1 MRGNNRREYF
11 TESELNKLISAARKG
26 RYGHRDA
33 TLILLMAR
41 HGLRVSEA
49 VDLEWSQIDFT
60 RAHLHVRRLKG
71 GIASVHP
78 IQGDELRALRELR
91 RQTQGAFVFA
101 SERGGPMTR
110 FNVSKMIEAAGER
123 AGAHAQAHVR
133 ASIGRCGARHAAAS
147 VVAWPRRY

>member
-1 MRGNNRREYF
+1 LRKVAVGGRRYF
-11 TESELNKLISAARKG
+11 TEAELTKLISAARKG

-33 TLILLMAR
+33 TLILIMAR

-49 VDLEWSQIDFT
+49 IDLDWDQIDFA

-71 GIASVHP
+71 GIASAHP

-91 RQTQGAFVFA
+91 RQTEGAFVFG

-110 FNVSKMIEAAGER
+110 SNVSKMVCCGTPAGICWPMR
-123 AGAHAQAHVR
+123 GTHAT
-133 ASIGRCGARHAAAS
+133 AAAM
-147 VVAWPRRY
+147 AWPRRY